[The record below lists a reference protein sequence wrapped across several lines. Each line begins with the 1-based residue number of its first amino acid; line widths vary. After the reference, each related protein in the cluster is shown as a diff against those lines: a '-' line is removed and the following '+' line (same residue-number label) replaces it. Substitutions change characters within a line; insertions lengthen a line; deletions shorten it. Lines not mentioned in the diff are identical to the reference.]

1 MKNKSLPAL
10 LLLPFVVSILTF
22 FSIEI
27 LQNAVASDILGITW
41 DYDDAEGFEV
51 MPDLAIELR
60 AKAEVD
66 PSAILATGNELVWK
80 ASKKDPSAPEA
91 CKVEEKD
98 GKYYLYGVAEGESL
112 ITCQNR
118 RGTVSRSF
126 LAVAFEDGAMVINPV
141 RKASGQSI
149 LDTPVYG
156 LYDLSYD
163 GIALDAY
170 EKVPS
175 SFALQTKAFAA
186 GGGFSTESVLDNCS
200 DNLSYH
206 DGVVSILGP
215 GESYITLLEPSLD
228 VRGTYRFEVKDA
240 VNVYSYDDLLM
251 ATNFS
256 SVGESVVL
264 RSSLESL
271 KTVYTPIQEGGK
283 VVGYKDERLPGKED
297 AEIFGH
303 YDFEAQ
309 RFSFENES
317 YRFESDFSTDY
328 IDWYNARPAV
338 KENPD
343 LALSKTLLAGIRLQK
358 DLYGNGYTLNLNG
371 LCFPN
376 HGTYSKEGK
385 GKLVPT
391 KGEDYFF
398 GPLST
403 YVVGDPS
410 STPLVSTLGQDNVGL
425 LLDGDGLS
433 VSDLYIQN
441 ADPVSNFYDLTYAGT
456 VVDVLGKDC
465 SLSSSVVSYGKVGVR
480 AFDAENFLLDNCI
493 VRNSLEFHLLLG
505 TNNRLALDESKAL
518 NLSMQNGQTITGD
531 AASFLETGSETGA
544 DAYLSAFLQAG
555 MDGNVAAKKEDG
567 SYVYDYAK
575 DLSAIQSA
583 LDMDPGQSPAFTATV
598 RDSLFGRSGIF
609 SIAFESAFNGP
620 LFRGDLPSLMTGML
634 TMLGDLA
641 PKMGRTSTP
650 VNLTIE
656 GDTRFYDWK
665 DLDAIDMSALIDEN
679 ISAILNS
686 VGYGDKVVTI
696 DDIFPIKRALGSL
709 ASKQGQIYE
718 KDGKRYLNT
727 AIAYYGGG
735 LNLSMASGYSDTAY
749 NTYGPECE
757 IDLAYDAIE
766 HCPGGLSSLLEN
778 AVLMAIGTHPFRFV
792 INGASEGKKPLVGLD
807 GAPEIQTLKDHIQGG
822 NAS

>member
-1 MKNKSLPAL
+1 
-10 LLLPFVVSILTF
+10 
-22 FSIEI
+22 
-27 LQNAVASDILGITW
+27 LQNAVASDILGISW

-51 MPDLAIELR
+51 APDLAIELR
-60 AKAEVD
+60 AKAEID
-66 PSAILATGNELVWK
+66 SSAILATGNELVWK
-80 ASKKDPSAPEA
+80 ASKKDPSAPES

-98 GKYYLYGVAEGESL
+98 GKYYLYAVAEGESV

-186 GGGFSTESVLDNCS
+186 GGGFSTDAILDNCS
-200 DNLSYH
+200 DNVSYQ
-206 DGVVSILGP
+206 DGVVSILAP
-215 GESYITLLEPSLD
+215 GESYVTLLEPSLG

-256 SVGESVVL
+256 SQGEEVVL
-264 RSSLESL
+264 RASLESL
-271 KTVYTPIQEGGK
+271 KTVYVPIKEGDK
-283 VVGYKDERLPGKED
+283 VVGYKDEFLPGKEGS
-297 AEIFGH
+297 EIFGH

-309 RFSFENES
+309 RFAFESEA
-317 YRFESDFSTDY
+317 YAFESDFSTDY
-328 IDWYNARPAV
+328 IDWYNGRPAV
-338 KENPD
+338 KENPS

-358 DLYGNGYTLNLNG
+358 NLYGNGYSINMNG

-376 HGTYSKEGK
+376 HGTYPKEGK

-398 GPLST
+398 GPLPT
-403 YVVGDPS
+403 YVVGDPAA
-410 STPLVSTLGQDNVGL
+410 TPLVSTLGQDNVGL
-425 LLDGDGLS
+425 LLDGDAIS
-433 VSDLYIQN
+433 VSDLYVQN
-441 ADPVSNFYDLTYAGT
+441 ADPVSNFYDLTYCGT
-456 VVDVLGKDC
+456 VIDVMGKDC
-465 SLSSSVVSYGKVGVR
+465 SVSSSVISYGKVGVR

-493 VRNSLEFHLLLG
+493 VRHSLEFHLLLG
-505 TNNRLALDESKAL
+505 TNSRRPIDENKAVSV
-518 NLSMQNGQTITGD
+518 SMQDGKAVSGT
-531 AASFLETGSETGA
+531 ASSFLEGGSESGA
-544 DAYLSAFLQAG
+544 DAYLGAFLQAG
-555 MDGNVAAKKEDG
+555 MDGNVAAKKQDG
-567 SYVYDYAK
+567 SYVYDYGE
-575 DLSAIQSA
+575 DLRAIQGV
-583 LDMDPGQSPAFTATV
+583 LDEDPGNAPAFEATV
-598 RDSLFGRSGIF
+598 KDTLFGRSGIF

-620 LFRGDLPSLMTGML
+620 LLRGDIPSLMSGML

-641 PKMGRTSTP
+641 PKMGRTSVP
-650 VNLTIE
+650 VSLTLV

-686 VGYGDKVVTI
+686 IGYGDKVVTI

-709 ASKQGQIYE
+709 AKQKGQIFE

-727 AIAYYGGG
+727 ALAYYGGG
-735 LNLSMASGYSDTAY
+735 LNLSKATGYADGAY
-749 NTYGPECE
+749 NTYGPELS
-757 IDLAYDAIE
+757 IDLVKDAIE
-766 HCPGGLSSLLEN
+766 YCPGGLSSLMEN

-792 INGASEGKKPLVGLD
+792 INGAQEGKNPLLSLD
-807 GAPEIQTLKDHIQGG
+807 AAPAIETLKQHIQGG
-822 NAS
+822 TAS